1 MYLLNKKERT
11 DCSMK
16 MSSKLLFVPLVSLLA
31 FTAFNSTEKAMYA
44 ASETGLTAYIGK
56 DNPIILNDTSSNQV
70 VSDTWGVNDIKNLHL
85 DVEFSEADVSG
96 KYIEVK
102 LPVGMKL
109 NSSMDSFVN
118 GTTILSVDK
127 SQFGKEQI
135 KSNNADIYVPD
146 CGTFKF
152 NIANGVKLIS
162 LDIWVSVDENFWDTT
177 DGATATSPSKNA
189 IEVSAGSS
197 TNKTSK
203 KLNDVYITGRYWDT
217 YYDSNMPAYVQVDDK
232 ITVSNELTMDYVQNK
247 FTRLYKKVTSKMEIP
262 YVIKTVNGV
271 ATKQYATVV
280 GVEVHE
286 GGKWEIVN
294 NQIIITYE
302 NMWLK
307 NANYD
312 VYVNF
317 NSSIFKENDVVT
329 FNYGDLYVENYF
341 SGKSNKLLGMVN
353 KTVYVGPK
361 GEKVLISADTVG
373 AYNMKNE
380 SVINHFG
387 RFAIGNYGGLSS
399 SKRLT
404 FDFPNGS
411 SSGVGVTTIRIPT
424 NEAPETLQVNYVLWQ
439 KGTNATYS
447 GVIPIDK
454 PRTSY
459 YSGHLL
465 TVSDIKAY
473 RGISNVKDLYFKQV
487 KYVMG
492 RIPYDYVSGIRSSEL
507 SPLSSGNIWGVVFQN
522 TAPETYYSSTM
533 TVESLST
540 TGAVTS
546 KDSTYQNVIIKGTG
560 SAPAF
565 VEKLNYYDMNNN
577 PIKEISSGN
586 KIKIMGNVSMA
597 PYPYTNSGYMN
608 DPIIMVKLPGGITID
623 KANTSFTSSL
633 NTSKKLTFQILNES
647 SPRKLSN
654 GESVYDIAILNQ
666 GFGNFSE
673 RLDILNTINFE
684 ITIDISKK
692 VEPVSLNA
700 RGLVFVEDKYI
711 KAQAYGSYDSW
722 YIKDTL
728 DANGNKATDDK
739 LATVRYD
746 DFLIV
751 NSNTN
756 WLDTD
761 ISISVNNGSYTKDN
775 IQLVSSEDAIKFKLS
790 INNIHDGYVPAG
802 GLLYNI
808 TVPKNDMSGF
818 GYSLELTSYIDAPI
832 DFFDITYTEDGTNY
846 VAKGLISDIRKVRG
860 IRIKSIKQI
869 DPNYIRD
876 FIVNMRFEKNSYN
889 KKSLFVNIMVNGS
902 QIYRKGTSSNSIY
915 HKLDPIYV
923 FIKDNKA
930 KPIITNPKQE
940 GFIDKREQIN
950 IKWEYLDNTE
960 VVASMVNIKDSSNK
974 NVEILDIENSSS
986 VCRISLSA
994 PGIYSVTV
1002 TSYNAF
1008 GVGCSSD
1015 AVNFRYGVYNSDGV
1029 VYSKD
1034 ISVAS
1039 KITYIAILAD
1049 KEIPKNTSITAR
1061 VYYKT
1066 NSTGNVSI
1074 TSDSDGYIEAPL
1086 QKLSTIK
1093 PISVKIPK
1101 AVSKVKVAFYFKNST
1116 KPLDPNIT
1124 PYLDY
1129 ISVLAR

>member
-1 MYLLNKKERT
+1 
-11 DCSMK
+11 MK
-16 MSSKLLFVPLVSLLA
+16 MSSKLLLVPLVSLLA
-31 FTAFNSTEKAMYA
+31 FTTLNSTERLVYA
-44 ASETGLTAYIGK
+44 ANETGLTAYIGK
-56 DNPIILNDTSSNQV
+56 DNPVTLNDISSTQV
-70 VSDTWGVNDIKNLHL
+70 VKDTWGVNDIKNLHL
-85 DVEFSEADVSG
+85 DVEFSETDVSG

-109 NSSMDSFVN
+109 NSTMDSFVN
-118 GTTILSVDK
+118 GTTILSIDK

-146 CGTFKF
+146 CGTVKF

-177 DGATATSPSKNA
+177 DGAAATSPSKNA

-232 ITVSNELTMDYVQNK
+232 IKVGNELTMDYVQNK
-247 FTRLYKKVTSKMEIP
+247 FTRLYKKITSKMEIP
-262 YVIKTVNGV
+262 YVVKTVNGV
-271 ATKQYATVV
+271 ATKQYATIID
-280 GVEVHE
+280 VEVHE

-380 SVINHFG
+380 SVVNHFG

-424 NEAPETLQVNYVLWQ
+424 NEAPETLQVSYVLWQ
-439 KGTNATYS
+439 KGSNVTYS
-447 GVIPIDK
+447 GVMPIYK

-473 RGISNVKDLYFKQV
+473 RGISNIKNLYFKQV

-507 SPLSSGNIWGVVFQN
+507 SPLSSGNLWGVVFQN
-522 TAPETYYSSTM
+522 TAPETYYGSTM

-540 TGAVTS
+540 SGAVTS

-577 PIKEISSGN
+577 PIKEISSGS
-586 KIKIMGNVSMA
+586 KVKVIGNVSMA

-608 DPIIMVKLPGGITID
+608 DPIIMVKLPSGITID
-623 KANTSFTSSL
+623 KENTSFTSSL
-633 NTSKKLTFQILNES
+633 NTSNNLTFQILNEAN
-647 SPRKLSN
+647 PRKLSN

-684 ITIDISKK
+684 ITMDISKK

-711 KAQAYGSYDSW
+711 KAQSYGSYDAW

-746 DFLIV
+746 NFLIV

-761 ISISVNNGSYTKDN
+761 MSISVNNGAYTKD
-775 IQLVSSEDAIKFKLS
+775 IVKLASPEDSIKFKLS
-790 INNIHDGYVPAG
+790 INNIHDGYVPVG
-802 GLLYNI
+802 GLVYNI
-808 TVPKNDMSGF
+808 TVPKNDMSEF
-818 GYSLELTSYIDAPI
+818 GYSLELTSYIDAPT

-846 VAKGLISDIRKVRG
+846 VAKGSVRDIRKVRG

-889 KKSLFVNIMVNGS
+889 KKSLFVNIAVNGS

-915 HKLDPIYV
+915 HKLDPIYL
-923 FIKDNKA
+923 FIKDNKT
-930 KPIITNPKQE
+930 KPIITNPEKE
-940 GFIDKREQIN
+940 GFIDMREQVN
-950 IKWEYLDNTE
+950 VMWEYPDSTE
-960 VVASMVNIKDSSNK
+960 VFSSIVNIKDSSNK
-974 NVEILDIENSSS
+974 NIEIINIGNSSS
-986 VCRISLSA
+986 TCKTSLSE
-994 PGIYSVTV
+994 PGIYNVTV

-1008 GVGCSSD
+1008 GVDCSSD
-1015 AVNFRYGVYNSDGV
+1015 TVNFRYGVYNTEGV

-1034 ISVAS
+1034 INVGS
-1039 KITYIAILAD
+1039 KITYVAILAD
-1049 KEIPKNTSITAR
+1049 KEIPKNTNITAR

-1066 NSTGNVSI
+1066 NSNGDISILPSSNGYIDVPLQDLSI
-1074 TSDSDGYIEAPL
+1074 T
-1086 QKLSTIK
+1086 K
-1093 PISVKIPK
+1093 PISIKMPEV
-1101 AVSKVKVAFYFKNST
+1101 VSKVKVAFYLTNST
-1116 KPLDPNIT
+1116 KPLDLRTT

-1129 ISVLAR
+1129 ITVLAR